1 MIPLKSNNRFIFAT
15 LVVTILAG
23 GFWFYS
29 LLNLPPSTLVN
40 YAFFLGS
47 FFFALALVLTMIFY
61 KLAYYAAS
69 IHHSYINSNNVIEN
83 CFRRAGLISGVVT
96 AVATLKIF
104 NLLNA
109 GLLIALIFGAFF
121 TEVLFMRK
129 H

>member
-1 MIPLKSNNRFIFAT
+1 MIPQKSNNRFIFVA
-15 LVVTILAG
+15 LVITIITG
-23 GFWFYS
+23 GLWFYS

-40 YAFFLGS
+40 YAFFLAS

-61 KLAYYAAS
+61 KLAYHAAS
-69 IHHSYINSNNVIEN
+69 IHHSYINSNRVIEN

-96 AVATLKIF
+96 AIAALKIF

-109 GLLIALIFGAFF
+109 GLLVVLIIGAFF